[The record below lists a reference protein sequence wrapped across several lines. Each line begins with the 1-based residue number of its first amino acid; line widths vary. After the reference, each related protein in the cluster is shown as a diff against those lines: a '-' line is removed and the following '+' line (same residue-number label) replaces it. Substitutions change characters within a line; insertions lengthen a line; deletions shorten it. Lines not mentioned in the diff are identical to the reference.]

1 MKASNNKNE
10 TMVEKHALD
19 RLNKVEEDRQSVYKK
34 KNNGLNFNKIV
45 MFIVFALVLA
55 ITIFSMLK

>member
-1 MKASNNKNE
+1 
-10 TMVEKHALD
+10 MVEKHALD

>member
-1 MKASNNKNE
+1 MKESKDKNE
-10 TMVEKHALD
+10 TLVEKHALD

>member
-1 MKASNNKNE
+1 MKESKDKNE
-10 TMVEKHALD
+10 TLVEKHALD

-34 KNNGLNFNKIV
+34 KNNGLNFNKIM